1 MTTSRAG
8 RSTGVKTHIRHAL
21 TGALLVVAGV
31 YVLAQSPLA
40 QVGVKE
46 QQAREWL
53 LRTLGQ
59 GCPCGAYAGGD
70 PEIDIVLNAF
80 KKMPASARGPMTT
93 QLYGWAKALV
103 TSPAFRADYA
113 KERDHY
119 RPRPTEYA
127 ESAEQELK
135 KKVQEESE
143 GREQTMKFMEANGM
157 KAQAAQMRKEW
168 PEQLKELTAAWRN
181 EITEKRKKDADD
193 LIQGTKD
200 WESRIPADLNTAI
213 ARHLREFVATTADG
227 ETLHRDEW
235 ILMITASA
243 ANGIRLRPWPA
254 TITLGDG
261 RAVVHR
267 EVAVEMA
274 TGPGPEY
281 RRISYVT
288 VYELRDDHWL
298 VILNSSR
305 QV

>member
-193 LIQGTKD
+193 LVQGTKD

-213 ARHLREFVATTADG
+213 ARHLREFVATTADVDYAAKQG
-227 ETLHRDEW
+227 P
-235 ILMITASA
+235 LMGGHEYGFLNQAYWSKPWQWKFAWDWGPDAIGAARTAA
-243 ANGIRLRPWPA
+243 QAWLKE
-254 TITLGDG
+254 LGK
-261 RAVVHR
+261 
-267 EVAVEMA
+267 
-274 TGPGPEY
+274 
-281 RRISYVT
+281 
-288 VYELRDDHWL
+288 
-298 VILNSSR
+298 
-305 QV
+305 